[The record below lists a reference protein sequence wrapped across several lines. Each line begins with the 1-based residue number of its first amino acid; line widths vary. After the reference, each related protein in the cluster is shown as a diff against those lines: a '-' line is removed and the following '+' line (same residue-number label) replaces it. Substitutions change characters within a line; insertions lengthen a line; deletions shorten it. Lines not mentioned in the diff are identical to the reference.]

1 MAGAGDPAAAS
12 PFSISSLLREPE
24 PSAGKPPFSY
34 NALIVMAIRS
44 SPERRLPLSGI
55 YEFITRHFPYY
66 RAARRGWQNSVRHNL
81 SLSKCFV
88 KVPRPGGQPGK
99 GGYWALAPASED
111 VVIGG
116 AAGQLRRRARDGG
129 RAGARRPP
137 AAGWAWPTCL
147 VLPPAPGWPPYT
159 AALPCC
165 GLSGHACPSHL
176 AATHVLAWRPPE
188 APGDPLSRPPPVWL
202 GSPNLAA
209 PFGVALPGPVPLPG
223 PPHGLPCPP
232 AGPAVPTRP
241 S

>member
-1 MAGAGDPAAAS
+1 MAGAEDPAAAS

-99 GGYWALAPASED
+99 GGYWGAFLQESPAGRKEPQRRSRLPERH
-111 VVIGG
+111 
-116 AAGQLRRRARDGG
+116 RRRDEASRDLDVFG
-129 RAGARRPP
+129 
-137 AAGWAWPTCL
+137 
-147 VLPPAPGWPPYT
+147 PGQIR
-159 AALPCC
+159 
-165 GLSGHACPSHL
+165 GLSG
-176 AATHVLAWRPPE
+176 
-188 APGDPLSRPPPVWL
+188 
-202 GSPNLAA
+202 
-209 PFGVALPGPVPLPG
+209 
-223 PPHGLPCPP
+223 
-232 AGPAVPTRP
+232 
-241 S
+241 